1 MRIKEEI
8 KRLGHF
14 WLPSAPERQ
23 IPGTLSISDGGNIE
37 LEVAGDFHDNPDE
50 VFSTLFD
57 NDSEDLKRIVGLVEK
72 DGWVTLDDCYYKGP
86 FNFVGSPS
94 KSFIHVGRVFTGVTY
109 NESEIPLFNA
119 LTFSVEGIDEWVRI
133 SGINVD
139 YQDADPIP
147 TATISYQPPEDIS
160 INLDNDMQLLIT
172 FHLDTSGVP
181 DYQRSKNKP
190 KNLFS
195 IGVRRGA

>member
-1 MRIKEEI
+1 MKIKEEI

-37 LEVAGDFHDNPDE
+37 LEVTGDFHDNPDE

-109 NESEIPLFNA
+109 NESEIPLFNT

-172 FHLDTSGVP
+172 FHWTLPGFP
-181 DYQRSKNKP
+181 IIKE
-190 KNLFS
+190 
-195 IGVRRGA
+195 